1 MTENENP
8 QEETDPSETAPPA
21 KKRRLGKILVALFS
35 LMILSVF
42 VGYQYLDDEFN
53 RPANPKADET
63 MRIHI
68 RPGMSFAQ
76 ILELLEKSNVIRNP
90 GLFRLQAR
98 FRGGAKN
105 FQAGVYALKASMSPR
120 EIYRYLSEGRVV
132 QRTITIPE
140 GYNIREIARTIQR
153 AKLTSAGEILRISR
167 DPSFLR
173 ELNITA
179 ASLEGY
185 LFPDTYALPRT
196 ATAADLV
203 EAMVARF
210 EQAFDEPLR
219 RDVVDAGRTVREIVT
234 LASLIERE
242 TALAEE
248 RAVVSAVY
256 TNRLRIDMAL
266 QCDPTVIYALERA
279 GLYEG
284 NLTRDNLRY
293 DSPYNTYVYPG
304 LPPGPIAAPGRS
316 ALEAAVRPADAGY
329 LYFVSRNDGSHVFAS
344 SLREHNRNVRE
355 YQIRYFREA
364 RGRR

>member
-153 AKLTSAGEILRISR
+153 AKLAGEGEILKLSR
-167 DPSFLR
+167 DASFLR
-173 ELNITA
+173 ELNIAA

-185 LFPDTYALPRT
+185 LFPDTYHFPVGSPAKKILSFMVRTMRRKFSPALRK
-196 ATAADLV
+196 
-203 EAMVARF
+203 
-210 EQAFDEPLR
+210 QAKKMGFTIHQTL
-219 RDVVDAGRTVREIVT
+219 T
-234 LASLIERE
+234 LASIIEKETSLSNERPLI
-242 TALAEE
+242 A
-248 RAVVSAVY
+248 AVFI
-256 TNRLRIDMAL
+256 NRLKRRMRL
-266 QCDPTVIYALERA
+266 QSDPTVIY
-279 GLYEG
+279 GLPQFDG
-284 NLTRDNLRY
+284 NITKKDLRY
-293 DSPYNTYVYPG
+293 DSPYNTYLHRG
-304 LPPGPIAAPGRS
+304 LPPGPIASPGLESIKS
-316 ALEAAVRPADAGY
+316 ALNPAKVKY
-329 LYFVSRNDGSHVFAS
+329 LYFVATKNGGHQFSRTY
-344 SLREHNRNVRE
+344 REHRRAVNR
-355 YQIRYFREA
+355 YQ
-364 RGRR
+364 RR

>member
-153 AKLTSAGEILRISR
+153 AKLAGEGEILGISR

-173 ELNITA
+173 ELNIAA

-185 LFPDTYALPRT
+185 LFPDTYHFPVGSPAKKILSFMVRTMRRKFSPALRK
-196 ATAADLV
+196 
-203 EAMVARF
+203 
-210 EQAFDEPLR
+210 QAKKMGFTIHQAL
-219 RDVVDAGRTVREIVT
+219 T
-234 LASLIERE
+234 LASIIEKETSLSNERPLI
-242 TALAEE
+242 A
-248 RAVVSAVY
+248 AVFI
-256 TNRLRIDMAL
+256 NRLKRKMRL
-266 QCDPTVIYALERA
+266 QSDPTVIY
-279 GLYEG
+279 GLPQFDG
-284 NLTRDNLRY
+284 NITKKDLRY
-293 DSPYNTYVYPG
+293 DSPYNTYLHRG
-304 LPPGPIAAPGRS
+304 LPPGPIASPGLESIKS
-316 ALEAAVRPADAGY
+316 ALNPAKVKY
-329 LYFVSRNDGSHVFAS
+329 LYFVATKNGGHQFSRTY
-344 SLREHNRNVRE
+344 REHRRAVNR
-355 YQIRYFREA
+355 YQ
-364 RGRR
+364 RR

>member
-173 ELNITA
+173 ELNIAA

-185 LFPDTYALPRT
+185 LFPDTYHFPVGSPAKKILSFMVRTMRRKFSPALRK
-196 ATAADLV
+196 
-203 EAMVARF
+203 
-210 EQAFDEPLR
+210 QAKKTGFTIHQTL
-219 RDVVDAGRTVREIVT
+219 T
-234 LASLIERE
+234 LASIIEKETSLSNERPLI
-242 TALAEE
+242 A
-248 RAVVSAVY
+248 AVFI
-256 TNRLRIDMAL
+256 NRLKRRMRL
-266 QCDPTVIYALERA
+266 QSDPTVIY
-279 GLYEG
+279 GLPQFDG
-284 NLTRDNLRY
+284 NITKKDLRY
-293 DSPYNTYVYPG
+293 DSPYNTYLHRG
-304 LPPGPIAAPGRS
+304 LPPGPIASPGLESIKS
-316 ALEAAVRPADAGY
+316 ALNPAKVKY
-329 LYFVSRNDGSHVFAS
+329 LYFVATKNGGHQFSRTY
-344 SLREHNRNVRE
+344 REHRRAVNR
-355 YQIRYFREA
+355 YQ
-364 RGRR
+364 RR

>member
-105 FQAGVYALKASMSPR
+105 FQAGVYALKASMPPR

-173 ELNITA
+173 ELNIAA

-185 LFPDTYALPRT
+185 LFPDTYHFPVGSPAKKILSFMVRTMRRKFSPALRK
-196 ATAADLV
+196 
-203 EAMVARF
+203 
-210 EQAFDEPLR
+210 QAKKTGFTIHQAL
-219 RDVVDAGRTVREIVT
+219 T
-234 LASLIERE
+234 LASIIEKETSLSNERPLI
-242 TALAEE
+242 A
-248 RAVVSAVY
+248 AVFI
-256 TNRLRIDMAL
+256 NRLKRKMRL
-266 QCDPTVIYALERA
+266 QSDPTVIY
-279 GLYEG
+279 GLPQFDG
-284 NLTRDNLRY
+284 NITKNDLRY
-293 DSPYNTYVYPG
+293 DSPYNTYLHRG
-304 LPPGPIAAPGRS
+304 LPPGPIASPGLESIKS
-316 ALEAAVRPADAGY
+316 ALNPAKVKY
-329 LYFVSRNDGSHVFAS
+329 LYFVATKNGGHQFSRTY
-344 SLREHNRNVRE
+344 REHRRAVNR
-355 YQIRYFREA
+355 YQ
-364 RGRR
+364 RR

>member
-120 EIYRYLSEGRVV
+120 DIYRYLSEGRVV

-153 AKLTSAGEILRISR
+153 AKLAGEGEILRISR

-173 ELNITA
+173 ELNISA
-179 ASLEGY
+179 VSLEGY
-185 LFPDTYALPRT
+185 LFPDTYHFPVGSPAKKILRFMVRT
-196 ATAADLV
+196 MRRKFSPTL
-203 EAMVARF
+203 RK
-210 EQAFDEPLR
+210 QAKKMGFTIHQTL
-219 RDVVDAGRTVREIVT
+219 T
-234 LASLIERE
+234 LASIIEKETSLSSERPLI
-242 TALAEE
+242 A
-248 RAVVSAVY
+248 AVFI
-256 TNRLRIDMAL
+256 NRLKRKMRL
-266 QCDPTVIYALERA
+266 QSDPTVIY
-279 GLYEG
+279 GLPHFDG
-284 NLTRDNLRY
+284 NITKKDLRY
-293 DSPYNTYVYPG
+293 DSPYNTYLHRG
-304 LPPGPIAAPGRS
+304 LPPGPIASPGLESIKS
-316 ALEAAVRPADAGY
+316 ALNPAKVKY
-329 LYFVSRNDGSHVFAS
+329 LYFVATKNGGHQFSRTY
-344 SLREHNRNVRE
+344 REHRRAVNR
-355 YQIRYFREA
+355 YQ
-364 RGRR
+364 RR

>member
-120 EIYRYLSEGRVV
+120 DIYRYLSEGRVV

-153 AKLTSAGEILRISR
+153 AKLAGEGEILRISR

-173 ELNITA
+173 ELNIAA

-185 LFPDTYALPRT
+185 LFPDTYHFPVGSPAKKILRFMVRTMRRKFSPALRK
-196 ATAADLV
+196 
-203 EAMVARF
+203 
-210 EQAFDEPLR
+210 QAKKTGFTIHQTL
-219 RDVVDAGRTVREIVT
+219 T
-234 LASLIERE
+234 LASIIEKETSLSNERPLI
-242 TALAEE
+242 A
-248 RAVVSAVY
+248 AVFI
-256 TNRLRIDMAL
+256 NRLKRKMRL
-266 QCDPTVIYALERA
+266 QSDPTVIY
-279 GLYEG
+279 GLPQFDG
-284 NLTRDNLRY
+284 NITKKDLRY
-293 DSPYNTYVYPG
+293 DSPYNTYLHRG
-304 LPPGPIAAPGRS
+304 LPPGPIASPGLESIKS
-316 ALEAAVRPADAGY
+316 ALNPAKVKY
-329 LYFVSRNDGSHVFAS
+329 LYFVATKNGGHQFSRTY
-344 SLREHNRNVRE
+344 REHRRAVNR
-355 YQIRYFREA
+355 YQ
-364 RGRR
+364 RR

>member
-53 RPANPKADET
+53 RPANPEADET

-90 GLFRLQAR
+90 GMFRLQAR

-153 AKLTSAGEILRISR
+153 AKLTGEGEIIRISR

-173 ELNITA
+173 ELNISA
-179 ASLEGY
+179 VSLEGY
-185 LFPDTYALPRT
+185 LFPDTYHFPVGSPAKKILRFMVRTMRRKFSPALRK
-196 ATAADLV
+196 
-203 EAMVARF
+203 
-210 EQAFDEPLR
+210 QAKKTGFTIHQTL
-219 RDVVDAGRTVREIVT
+219 T
-234 LASLIERE
+234 LASIIEKE
-242 TALAEE
+242 TSLSSE
-248 RAVVSAVY
+248 RPIIAAVFI
-256 TNRLRIDMAL
+256 NRLKRKMRL
-266 QCDPTVIYALERA
+266 QSDPTVIY
-279 GLYEG
+279 GLPQFDG
-284 NLTRDNLRY
+284 NITKKDLRY
-293 DSPYNTYVYPG
+293 DSPYNTYLHRG
-304 LPPGPIAAPGRS
+304 LPPGPIASPGLESIKS
-316 ALEAAVRPADAGY
+316 ALNPAKVKY
-329 LYFVSRNDGSHVFAS
+329 LYFVATKNGGHQFSRTY
-344 SLREHNRNVRE
+344 REHRRAVNR
-355 YQIRYFREA
+355 YQ
-364 RGRR
+364 RR